1 MTALDERLY
10 LLINGQVGRW
20 LTFDR
25 VMSFLANDYFVLL
38 VLSFLLLAFW
48 FSGTTST
55 QRSRFQTMVLW
66 TVLGIALASILVKGS
81 NLLFY
86 RDRPFTYLDSNLLFY
101 KPQDSSL
108 PANSAAI
115 SFAIAA
121 GIWLGHLKAGAL
133 ALIIASVFAVS
144 RVFAGVHFLSDV
156 VVGAGIGAL
165 CSWCM
170 YRFLTVVDWLPR
182 GVIRLMR
189 VLRLA

>member
-20 LTFDR
+20 LALDR

-38 VLSFLLLAFW
+38 VLSFLLLTLW
-48 FSGTTST
+48 FSGKTST

-66 TVLGIALASILVKGS
+66 TALGIALASIVVKGS

-86 RDRPFTYLDSNLLFY
+86 RPRPFIYLDSNLLFY

-121 GIWLGHLKAGAL
+121 GIWLGHRRAGAL

-144 RVFAGVHFLSDV
+144 RVYAGVHFLSDV

-170 YRFLTVVDWLPR
+170 YRFLTVADWLPR

>member
-1 MTALDERLY
+1 VTALDERLY

-20 LTFDR
+20 LALDR

-38 VLSFLLLAFW
+38 LLSFLLLSLW

-66 TVLGIALASILVKGS
+66 TVLGIALASIVVKES

-101 KPQDSSL
+101 KPQDSSM
-108 PANSAAI
+108 PANSAEI

-121 GIWLGHLKAGAL
+121 GIWLGHRKAGVL
-133 ALIIASVFAVS
+133 ALIIASVFALS
-144 RVFAGVHFLSDV
+144 RVYVGVHFLSDV

-165 CSWCM
+165 CAWCM
-170 YRFLTVVDWLPR
+170 YRLLTVVGWLPR